1 MIYLALFWAF
11 LRVGCFAFGG
21 GYGAIPLIRDVVLS
35 NGWMSDESL
44 TNMIAISESTPG
56 PIMINMATFVG
67 STQGGILGSVIAT
80 FAVILPS
87 FVIILLLMAV
97 LKRVLKSPWVK
108 ATLEGINPCI
118 IGIIFI
124 TGAEMTFRNCF
135 PGGEERVADL
145 RALIMTGILVAVS
158 LGYKALTK
166 KKMSPILR
174 IVIAAC
180 FGMILWGI

>member
-35 NGWMSDESL
+35 NGWMSEESL

-56 PIMINMATFVG
+56 PIMINMATFIG
-67 STQGGILGSVIAT
+67 STQGGILGAFVAT
-80 FAVILPS
+80 FAVVLPS
-87 FVIILLLMAV
+87 FIIVLLVMAV
-97 LKRVLKSPWVK
+97 LKHVLKSPWVK
-108 ATLEGINPCI
+108 AALEGINPCI
-118 IGIIFI
+118 IGIIFV
-124 TGAEMTFRNCF
+124 TGAEMTLRNCF
-135 PGGEERVADL
+135 PAAEGNFADL

-158 LGYKALTK
+158 LIYKAVTK
-166 KKMSPILR
+166 KKMSPITR

-180 FGMILWGI
+180 FGMIIWGI

>member
-67 STQGGILGSVIAT
+67 SSQGGILGAIIAT
-80 FAVILPS
+80 FAVVLPS
-87 FVIILLLMAV
+87 FIIILLLMAV
-97 LKRVLKSPWVK
+97 LKHVLKSPWVK
-108 ATLEGINPCI
+108 AALEGLNPCI
-118 IGIIFI
+118 IGIIFV
-124 TGAEMTFRNCF
+124 TGAEMTVRNCF
-135 PGGEERVADL
+135 PATDEAFADI

-158 LGYKALTK
+158 VIYKALTK
-166 KKMSPILR
+166 KKISPILR

-180 FGMILWGI
+180 FGMIIWGI